1 MDNLTNSF
9 WSVSIYIDKDEN
21 LVGIP
26 CGLSEKYGVSDID
39 VVLRLTAP
47 YSDEKLEKYI
57 QQVIDACYT
66 KTHNDQSE
74 YSTMEKFTKKKGFV
88 NATAD
93 YTLVSIVKADEKY
106 SIMPAFNDFE
116 RGPVIID
123 DDEVVLPADFSK
135 GEMANAFRRMIS
147 VYVKAN
153 EAAAQLLKE
162 D

>member
-1 MDNLTNSF
+1 MDNFTNSF
-9 WSVSIYIDKDEN
+9 WSISIYIDKDEN
-21 LVGIP
+21 FVGIP
-26 CGLSEKYGVSDID
+26 CGLSEKHGVSDID
-39 VVLRLTAP
+39 VVLRLSAP

-66 KTHNDQSE
+66 KTHNDESE

-88 NATAD
+88 NATAE
-93 YTLVSIVKADEKY
+93 YTLLSIVKTNNAY

-123 DDEVVLPADFSK
+123 DDEVTLPYDFAK
-135 GEMANAFRRMIS
+135 GEMATAIRRMIS

-153 EAAAQLLKE
+153 EAAAQMLKGE
-162 D
+162 